1 MSFAEAHSDHWRCSP
16 TELST
21 APCWHLSLWVEVCL
35 LLSGR
40 GKVGSGL
47 LPPPSD
53 CEPLRAGPC
62 PFHCCVPSLQGKAQH
77 TAGEVNVQINE
88 EIFAGVL
95 RDLI

>member
-1 MSFAEAHSDHWRCSP
+1 M
-16 TELST
+16 
-21 APCWHLSLWVEVCL
+21 
-35 LLSGR
+35 
-40 GKVGSGL
+40 GSGL

-62 PFHCCVPSLQGKAQH
+62 PFRCCVPSLPGKAQH

-95 RDLI
+95 RDLILGPCQPDRASRGWQVGEL